1 MEMNCCKD
9 GICTRGE
16 FCQAK
21 YTLDEA
27 DVEPAGEP
35 SPWWGFMRD
44 CVFLALSVG
53 AIAFLVGVVAG
64 VHERLG

>member
-1 MEMNCCKD
+1 MNCCKD
-9 GICTRGE
+9 GVCNKGE

-21 YTLDEA
+21 YVLED
-27 DVEPAGEP
+27 DLEPAGEP
-35 SPWWGFMRD
+35 SPWWRFMHD
-44 CVFLALSVG
+44 CLVLALIVG

>member
-1 MEMNCCKD
+1 MNCCKD
-9 GICTRGE
+9 GVCNKGE

-21 YTLDEA
+21 YVLDDDDIEL
-27 DVEPAGEP
+27 AGVP
-35 SPWWGFMRD
+35 SPWWRFMHD
-44 CVFLALSVG
+44 CLVLALIVG